1 MSTSASLRARY
12 EGAVLIDGT
21 GTEPVTD
28 AVLVVGDDGRIVYA
42 GAASQA
48 PDGGDVP
55 VLDLGGRTLLP
66 GFIDCHVHFALGGE
80 MRGTA
85 EDLLMTSPSCRA
97 FKIAR
102 RMRDTLHAGVTTAR
116 DLGGIDAG
124 YRAAQENGLLEG
136 PRLQVAHRMLGPT
149 GGHSDFT
156 LPGVVSP
163 DLGLGRIVDT
173 PEEALR
179 ESRAL
184 LRDGADWLKV
194 CATGGMSSPSDD
206 PGDVGL
212 DEEMIRAV
220 LRPAVT
226 NRRCHGVAAHAQGT
240 AGVLN
245 ALRAGVTSIEH
256 GYGLDDEGREL
267 MLSRGAVLVPT
278 LSAALRLPER
288 GTVPEYLWQ
297 KKHRWA
303 ERSRENLA
311 AAIAAGA
318 PVVLGTDSGIGPHA
332 RNLTELAH
340 LTELGLTPLQAI
352 TAGTRDAARLLGL
365 DDRIGTLQ
373 AGRLADFTVAGTDP
387 LSDIGSL
394 ARPETIVL
402 VAQAGQLRKNS
413 LGPSLARR

>member
-1 MSTSASLRARY
+1 MSTSASPRARY
-12 EGAVLIDGT
+12 ERAVLIDGT
-21 GTEPVTD
+21 GTEPVMN
-28 AVLVVGDDGRIVYA
+28 AVLVVGDDGTITYA
-42 GAASQA
+42 GPASRA
-48 PDGGDVP
+48 PDSGDAP

-66 GFIDCHVHFALGGE
+66 GFIDVHVHFALGGDTRSTVTDLV
-80 MRGTA
+80 MR
-85 EDLLMTSPSCRA
+85 SPGYRA
-97 FKIAR
+97 FAIAR

-116 DLGGIDAG
+116 DLGGLDAG
-124 YRAAQENGLLEG
+124 YRAAQESGLLEG

-156 LPGVVSP
+156 LPGAISL

-173 PEEALR
+173 PEEAVR

-206 PGDVGL
+206 PDDVGL

-220 LRPAVT
+220 MRPAAA

-240 AGVLN
+240 AGILN

-256 GYGLDDEGREL
+256 GYGLDKEGREL
-267 MLSRGAVLVPT
+267 MLSQGTVLVPT
-278 LSAALRLPER
+278 LSAALRSPER
-288 GTVPEYLWQ
+288 GSVPEYLWQ

-311 AAIAAGA
+311 EAVAAGI

-332 RNLTELAH
+332 VNLAELAH
-340 LTELGLTPLQAI
+340 LADIGLTPMQAI
-352 TAGTRDAARLLGL
+352 AAGTRDAARLLGV
-365 DDRIGTLQ
+365 DDRIGTLE
-373 AGRLADFTVAGTDP
+373 AGKLADFTVADADP
-387 LSDIGSL
+387 LSDVGSL
-394 ARPETIVL
+394 ANPDAIVL
-402 VAQAGQLRKNS
+402 VAQEGRLRKNA
-413 LGPSLARR
+413 LGPGFARQ